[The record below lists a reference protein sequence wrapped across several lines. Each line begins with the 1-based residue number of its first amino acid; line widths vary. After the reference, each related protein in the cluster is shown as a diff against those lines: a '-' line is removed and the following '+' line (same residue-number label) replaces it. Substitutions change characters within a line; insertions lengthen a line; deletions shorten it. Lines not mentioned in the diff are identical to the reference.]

1 MTVTMLDGR
10 LFVGGEWVG
19 SSASERTFEVLNPA
33 NGEVLTTLPDGG
45 KEEMHRAIDTAAE
58 AQGKWGETTAQYR
71 AGITREGE
79 DPGSSRP
86 LLAQRERLHRVAKGC
101 QHVSIS
107 ARCLAGSLSASQQGG
122 SNSSLPCASQSL
134 CPEAVSQCATG
145 HGPNGAHKLKC

>member
-1 MTVTMLDGR
+1 MTVTMLNGR

-33 NGEVLTTLPDGG
+33 NGEVIATLPDGG
-45 KEEMHRAIDTAAE
+45 KEEMQRAIDTAAE

-107 ARCLAGSLSASQQGG
+107 ACQHAALQAACQLVSKEGATPRCPALDKASAREPSRKARPGT
-122 SNSSLPCASQSL
+122 SR
-134 CPEAVSQCATG
+134 TG
-145 HGPNGAHKLKC
+145 LTS

>member
-1 MTVTMLDGR
+1 MTVTMLNGR

-33 NGEVLTTLPDGG
+33 NGEVIATLPDGG

-101 QHVSIS
+101 QHFSIS
-107 ARCLAGSLSASQQGG
+107 AFQHFST
-122 SNSSLPCASQSL
+122 LPCRQL
-134 CPEAVSQCATG
+134 VSKSARREQLLA
-145 HGPNGAHKLKC
+145 ALR